1 MNILKLSSTDLNLL
15 PVFQVL
21 LEERS
26 VTTASGRLGLTQP
39 AVSRNLARLREL
51 FNDPLFTRTPKGL
64 NPTPRAVE
72 LSLQLQQSMQDLYNL
87 VEPAN
92 FDPLNTTKTFRLAT
106 TDYGAHVLL
115 PAVVERLYREAPN
128 ISLELLPWKEGAQK
142 TLSEDNIDLATCT
155 TDDMPSGVYSRSLGE
170 DEFVCVM
177 RQGHPCV
184 ETKLTLKSYIKASHA
199 LITMGGTHKSVIDRI
214 LEKSGLTRHIT
225 LRSPHF
231 VAALALVAQNNL
243 LLTIPYGLA
252 KSFASH
258 YNLSISPFPGERPRL
273 SHSIIWH
280 ERNKQDPAHSWF
292 RKLVHEE
299 ISKTLTELNGDMTNS
314 ALVP

>member
-26 VTTASGRLGLTQP
+26 VTKAAGRLGLTQP

-64 NPTPRAVE
+64 NPTPRAVV
-72 LSLQLQQSMQDLYNL
+72 LSLQLQQSMQGVFDL
-87 VEPAN
+87 VEPAV
-92 FDPLNTTKTFRLAT
+92 FDPLSTTKTFRLAT

-115 PAVVERLYREAPN
+115 PNVVKRLYREAPN
-128 ISLELLPWKEGAQK
+128 ISLELIPWKEGAQK
-142 TLSEDNIDLATCT
+142 TLSEDNVDLATCT
-155 TDDMPSGVYSRSLGE
+155 SDDLPLGVYSRTLGE

-177 RQGHPCV
+177 RKSHPCV
-184 ETKLTLKSYIKASHA
+184 ETKLTLKNYIKASHA
-199 LITMGGTHKSVIDRI
+199 LITMGGSHKSVIDCI
-214 LEKSGLTRHIT
+214 LEKSGLTRRIA

-258 YNLSISPFPGERPRL
+258 YNLSISPFPGEKPRL

-280 ERNKQDPAHSWF
+280 ERNKQDPAHAWF

-299 ISKTLTELNGDMTNS
+299 ISKTLTELNADIATYKS
-314 ALVP
+314 AP

>member
-1 MNILKLSSTDLNLL
+1 MNVLKLSSTDLNLL

-21 LEERS
+21 LDEKS
-26 VTTASGRLGLTQP
+26 VTKAAFRLGLTQP
-39 AVSRNLARLREL
+39 AVSRNLARLRVL

-64 NPTPRAVE
+64 NPTPRAIALSRE
-72 LSLQLQQSMQDLYNL
+72 LHQSMQALFEL
-87 VEPAN
+87 VEPVDFN
-92 FDPLNTTKTFRLAT
+92 PLSTKKTFRLAT

-115 PAVVERLYREAPN
+115 PSVIKRLYIEAPN
-128 ISLELLPWKEGAQK
+128 ISLELIPWKEGAQK

-155 TDDMPSGVYSRSLGE
+155 IDDLPAGVQSLGLGG

-177 RQGHPCV
+177 RKNHPCV
-184 ETKLTLKSYIKASHA
+184 KTKLTLKGYIKASHA
-199 LITMGGTHKSVIDRI
+199 LITMGGTHKSIIDRI

-231 VAALALVAQNNL
+231 VATLALVAQNNL

-252 KSFASH
+252 KNFASH
-258 YNLSISPFPGERPRL
+258 YNLSISPFPAEIPRL

-280 ERNKQDPAHSWF
+280 ERNKQDPAHCWF

-299 ISKTLTELNGDMTNS
+299 ISKTLTELNADMTTS
-314 ALVP
+314 APVT